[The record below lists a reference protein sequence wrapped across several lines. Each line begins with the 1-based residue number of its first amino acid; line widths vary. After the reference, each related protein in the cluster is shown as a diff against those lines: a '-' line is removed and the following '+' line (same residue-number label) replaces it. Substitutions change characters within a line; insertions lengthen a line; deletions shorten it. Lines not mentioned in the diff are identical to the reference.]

1 MATMMKRVLLAT
13 GFLVL
18 ALAALV
24 VVARLTT
31 RSVDGIGCDPAEKV
45 AYHVHAHLTIMD
57 RGRISYPPAGVGI
70 HPEHLCL
77 YWLHTH
83 RPSGVIHI
91 EAPHRFTPTLGQFFD
106 IWGEPLSNTQVWNFK
121 VGPSTAMKVYVDR
134 KLHAGNPRDIPL
146 FNHTAVTIEIGPP
159 FKAPPIPDFST
170 G

>member
-1 MATMMKRVLLAT
+1 MATMTKRILLAT

-18 ALAALV
+18 IVAAFV
-24 VVARLTT
+24 AFARLTS
-31 RSVDGIGCDPAEKV
+31 RSVDSIGCDPTENV
-45 AYHVHAHLTIMD
+45 TYHVHAHLTIMD
-57 RGRISYPPAGVGI
+57 RGKISYPPAGVGI

-83 RPSGVIHI
+83 LPYGVIHI

-106 IWGEPLSNTQVWNFK
+106 IWGEPLSRTQVWTFH
-121 VGPSTAMKVYVDR
+121 VGPGESMKVYVDR
-134 KLHAGNPRDIPL
+134 KPYPGNPRDIPL

-159 FKAPPIPDFST
+159 FKPAPIPDFST